1 MKSSP
6 SFDRTLKNKKVA
18 FLDLDGTVYK
28 GNVLIKGAKKFLGFL
43 DDKRIIYYFLSNNS
57 SRSKIDYV
65 KKLSKLG
72 IQTTEERIILSTDG
86 VIDFLLNDNVKNV
99 YVVGTKSMKKMF
111 IKSGIAVDSQNPEYI
126 ILGYDTEL
134 TYEKLKKA
142 SILLQHGVKLIAT
155 HCDIVCPSPEGFLPD
170 VGSMLALFEKAT
182 KKRPVMIFGKPN
194 AEMIS
199 HVINRHK
206 VSPEEV
212 LMIGD
217 RIYTDM
223 ELAKRVGCDFICVLS
238 GETQQEDIEKLEQQ
252 PALVV
257 KDIGDIINPS
267 YS

>member
-1 MKSSP
+1 MKSATL
-6 SFDRTLKNKKVA
+6 FDRTLKNKKVV

-28 GNVLIKGAKKFLGFL
+28 GNILINGAKKFLEYL
-43 DDKRIIYYFLSNNS
+43 DERGIIYYFLSNNS

-65 KKLSKLG
+65 KKLSNLG
-72 IQTTEERIILSTDG
+72 IQTREERIILSTDG
-86 VIDFLLNDNVKNV
+86 VIDFLLNKNVKNV
-99 YVVGTKSMKKMF
+99 YLVGTKSMREMF
-111 IKSGIAVDSQNPEYI
+111 IKSGIGVDSQNPEYI

-142 SILLQHGVKLIAT
+142 SIFLQNGVKLIAT

-182 KKRPVMIFGKPN
+182 NKRPVMIFGKPN

-199 HVINRHK
+199 HVIKRHK

-238 GETQQEDIEKLEQQ
+238 GETQQEDIEKLDDR
-252 PALVV
+252 PSLVV
-257 KDIGDIINPS
+257 KSIGVIID
-267 YS
+267 